1 MNSSE
6 INELAAALVL
16 AQAEFGA
23 VPKGSTN
30 PFFKSKYAALPEVVQ
45 HASPVLSKHGLAISQ
60 HICTNDNGDD
70 LLLTYLLHRSGQFI
84 AYSMKLHLVKDDP
97 QAQGS
102 AVTYARRYSYMSV
115 LGLVADEDDDGNRAT
130 QAQARVI
137 KKPTEL
143 TPGQDKLKAAL
154 GKKFK
159 EASDRKT
166 WVESVVFHDIKGI
179 NELTEEEVALCS
191 IQLALE
197 EAKA

>member
-130 QAQARVI
+130 QAHARVI

-159 EASDRKT
+159 EANDRKT

>member
-130 QAQARVI
+130 QAHARVI